1 MDNIVG
7 RHFSSKNF
15 GDFLVKGKADDN
27 LFTVEFVKTKY
38 TTNTSLNKIKNGTV
52 RDRFVPTLY
61 GVGFLGDEV
70 TSDSSGKMLKEYQ
83 LWTNMLERCYCEKY
97 HARKPTYKDCSVS
110 DFFKNYSNFKKWCNQ
125 QVGFNVKGYSLDKDI
140 LVKGNKIYSESTCAF
155 VPKDINNLLTKRES
169 RHGDLPIGVVR
180 CRDSSNYASKCVANG
195 KNVHLGHYKNIEC
208 AFLAYKN
215 FKEKHI
221 KDLAKKLQ
229 HAVDARVLSSLLKY
243 EVSISD

>member
-1 MDNIVG
+1 MGNIVG

-15 GDFLVKGKADDN
+15 GYFLVKGKTDDN

-38 TTNTSLNKIKNGTV
+38 TTNVSLNKIKNGTV
-52 RDRFVPTLY
+52 RDRLVPTLY
-61 GVGFLGDEV
+61 GVWFLGDEI

-83 LWTNMLERCYCEKY
+83 LWKNMLERCYCEKY

-140 LVKGNKIYSESTCAF
+140 LVKGNKIYSESTCVF
-155 VPKDINNLLTKRES
+155 VPKDINNLLIKRES
-169 RHGDLPIGVVR
+169 KRGELPIGVLK
-180 CRDSSNYASKCVANG
+180 CSSSKSYVSKCTVNS
-195 KNVHLGHYKNIEC
+195 KSVRLGHYKTIEC
-208 AFLAYKN
+208 AFLAYKE

-221 KDLAKKLQ
+221 KDLAKTLRDT
-229 HAVDARVLSSLLKY
+229 VDDRVISSLLDY